1 MTENTHHIFTFLM
14 MSILLVREV
23 RLKMLKETS
32 RLNRYLFVYLMFF
45 TLQKAELNSLMLG
58 SLRDL
63 MPNGLR

>member
-1 MTENTHHIFTFLM
+1 MPENTHHIFTFLM

-45 TLQKAELNSLMLG
+45 TLQKAELNSLML
-58 SLRDL
+58 
-63 MPNGLR
+63 